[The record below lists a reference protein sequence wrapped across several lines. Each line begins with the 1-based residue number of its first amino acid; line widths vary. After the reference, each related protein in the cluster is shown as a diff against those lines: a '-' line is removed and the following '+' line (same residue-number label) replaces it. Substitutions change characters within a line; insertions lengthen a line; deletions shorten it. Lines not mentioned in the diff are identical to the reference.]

1 MWGNRIA
8 SPSYYTMR
16 DVDKIIESFR
26 ELYPAVEVSQLKVL
40 HPGADDDG
48 LWFFSHCES
57 LVQAQIESP
66 NGMCPF
72 LVEADES
79 EARTTNS
86 IDETVQVLTALLRL
100 AKT

>member
-1 MWGNRIA
+1 LI
-8 SPSYYTMR
+8 SMR
-16 DVDKIIESFR
+16 DVEKIIERFR

-57 LVQAQIESP
+57 PFEVQIESP

-72 LVEADES
+72 LIETDES
-79 EARTTNS
+79 DAQTTTNT
-86 IDETVQVLTALLRL
+86 IEKTVQVLTALLHL
-100 AKT
+100 VKGETSPGG